1 VELKRETADAF
12 DRYIAG
18 IEARLEPRFHGEH
31 FLWFDDSPDLRQ
43 KIRRGDIVVQP
54 VQASGGIVTIKG
66 GLIQDWIGGVFI
78 PGTNLKTVL
87 SVVQD
92 YNRDHE
98 IYKPDVAQAKLRSR
112 KGDDFIVYLRI
123 IKSKF
128 FFTDVLNVENDIRF
142 VPVDAKR
149 VYSLSYSKRIAE
161 VSDPGKSNEHELPVG
176 QDRGFLWRLY
186 GYWFFEERDGGVYIS
201 CQSTTLT
208 RDLPF
213 ALSKIIGP
221 IIRDVPGESLKASL
235 EQTRTAVLAATGE
248 SVNPA
253 R

>member
-31 FLWFDDSPDLRQ
+31 FLWFDESAELRQ
-43 KIRRGDIVVQP
+43 KIQHGIVAVEP
-54 VQASGGIVTIKG
+54 VQGTGVVPVKG
-66 GLIQDWIGGVFI
+66 GLIQDWIGAVFI

-92 YNRDHE
+92 YNHDHE
-98 IYKPDVAQAKLRSR
+98 IYKPDVAAAKLRSR
-112 KGDDFIVYLRI
+112 IGNNFMVYLRI

-128 FFTDVLNVENDIRF
+128 FLTDVLNIENDIRF
-142 VPVDAKR
+142 VPLDAKR
-149 VYSLSYSKRIAE
+149 VYSLSYSTRIAE
-161 VSDPGKSNEHELPVG
+161 VSEPGKSSEHELPVG

-186 GYWFFEERDGGVYIS
+186 GYWFFEEKDGGVYVT
-201 CQSTTLT
+201 CESTTLT

-221 IIRDVPGESLKASL
+221 IIRDVPGESLKTSL
-235 EQTRTAVLAATGE
+235 EQTRHAVLAATGE
-248 SVNPA
+248 TINSLP
-253 R
+253 

>member
-1 VELKRETADAF
+1 MELKRETADAF

-31 FLWFDDSPDLRQ
+31 FLWFDDAADLRQ
-43 KIRRGDIVVQP
+43 KIQGGAIVVQP
-54 VQASGGIVTIKG
+54 AQGNGVISVKG
-66 GLIQDWIGGVFI
+66 GLIQDWIGAVFI

-92 YNRDHE
+92 YNHDHE
-98 IYKPDVAQAKLRSR
+98 IYKPDVAEAKLRSR
-112 KGDDFIVYLRI
+112 KGNDFMVYLRI

-128 FFTDVLNVENDIRF
+128 FLTDVLNVENDIRF
-142 VPVDAKR
+142 VPLDSKR

-161 VSDPGKSNEHELPVG
+161 VSEPGKSSEHELPVG

-186 GYWFFEERDGGVYIS
+186 GYWFFEEKDGGVYIT

-213 ALSKIIGP
+213 ALTKIIGP
-221 IIRDVPGESLKASL
+221 IIRDVPGESLRASL
-235 EQTRTAVLAATGE
+235 GQTRTAVLAATGE
-248 SVNPA
+248 TLNPA